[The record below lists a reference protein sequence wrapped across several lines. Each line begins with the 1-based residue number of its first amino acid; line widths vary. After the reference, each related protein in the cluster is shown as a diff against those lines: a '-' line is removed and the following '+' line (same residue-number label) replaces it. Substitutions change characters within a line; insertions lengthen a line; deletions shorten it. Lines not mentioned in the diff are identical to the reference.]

1 MHPPQLEA
9 GGDRFECNG
18 EPFQADGVIALLLA
32 EEGSAASRMRGPHLG
47 FGEGRRYRHGSGR
60 PAAGRGQLACRSEG
74 FWGVERSQVPSGY

>member
-1 MHPPQLEA
+1 MKA
-9 GGDRFECNG
+9 SGG
-18 EPFQADGVIALLLA
+18 PFDADVVIALLLA

-74 FWGVERSQVPSGY
+74 FWGGEQSQVPSGH